1 MVSVHDH
8 PHLAEG
14 VLCVAGV
21 ARVAKKFQLNS
32 QYLFPIQTMIGTKRT
47 KFPSI
52 GGFFQ
57 FSLST
62 IFVSIIRLYQ
72 QLISPLFLPSCRFDP
87 SCSEYAL
94 KAFKKFSV
102 IRALYLILKRIAKCH
117 PWGSSGADP
126 LPR

>member
-21 ARVAKKFQLNS
+21 ARIAKKFQLNS

-52 GGFFQ
+52 GGVFQ

-117 PWGSSGADP
+117 PWGSSGSDP

>member
-21 ARVAKKFQLNS
+21 ARVAKKFQLNF
-32 QYLFPIQTMIGTKRT
+32 QYFFPIQTMVGTKRT

-52 GGFFQ
+52 GGVFQ
-57 FSLST
+57 LSFSI
-62 IFVSIIRLYQ
+62 IFVSIIRFYQ
-72 QLISPLFLPSCRFDP
+72 QLISPFFVPSCRFNP

-94 KAFKKFSV
+94 KAFKSFSV
-102 IRALYLILKRIAKCH
+102 ARALYLTLKRIAKCH
-117 PWGSSGADP
+117 PWGGSGSDP
-126 LPR
+126 LPK